1 MDLIQDLNWRYATKS
16 YSNKKISNEK
26 LDFILEATNLSA
38 SSVGLQPYRIFS
50 IDNVELKTKLGAN
63 SFNKQIAQSSH
74 LLVFATYNKVTTQHV
89 RDLVKL
95 TADKQ
100 GVTVESLDGLF
111 TAADT
116 HFKSRSDEENKL
128 WAEKQTY
135 IALGTALIAA
145 ANAKIDATPME
156 GFDAQLLDELLAL
169 KEKDLHSVV
178 ILSLGYHDQANDY
191 LANRPKVRIPVEE
204 MVTKIS

>member
-16 YSNKKISNEK
+16 YNNEKISNEK

-38 SSVGLQPYRIFS
+38 SSIGLQPYRIFA
-50 IDNVELKTKLGAN
+50 IDNTELKTKLGAN

-89 RDLVKL
+89 QDLVNL
-95 TADKQ
+95 TAEKQ
-100 GVTVESLDGLF
+100 GVTVESLNGLF
-111 TAADT
+111 TAANAYFT
-116 HFKSRSDEENKL
+116 SRSDEENKL

-156 GFDAQLLDELLAL
+156 GFDAQLLDELLGL

-178 ILSLGYHDQANDY
+178 ILSLGYRDEANDY